1 VAEYD
6 FIDVR
11 IFGYYQPDFRL
22 YTVMVPNASRP
33 GSKYCSDQCGLKLA
47 TTRNYQVSYFN
58 SFVNKKTVGKCRFR
72 TDFASTHSLPCIAEE
87 KNKKE
92 LEQNS

>member
-22 YTVMVPNASRP
+22 STVMVPNASRP
-33 GSKYCSDQCGLKLA
+33 GSKYCSDQCGLK
-47 TTRNYQVSYFN
+47 F
-58 SFVNKKTVGKCRFR
+58 
-72 TDFASTHSLPCIAEE
+72 
-87 KNKKE
+87 
-92 LEQNS
+92 